1 MNNSYRFPDD
11 SSWEEHYDTYEN
23 FIERQIAYFTMFRNC
38 FAFDKDA
45 ADEHPEMSAA
55 FEDANNKVYFDAKDA
70 LTKCPNPTAVA
81 FKKHWEESETDD
93 EEVADIAFIC
103 FTCKKHIIRN
113 SEDHDHSKCDP
124 YEEDNWYCPYCP
136 VPSSDDE
143 SDDELIE
150 LYEVDAGRFTY
161 DVDGKKNGYRQKVQ
175 EVYEKEEDAVE
186 RFEWLKKTFG
196 FQYAYVNTISATW
209 DGTGNVVD
217 EYEEEDKD
225 ELMSWDVD
233 EQ

>member
-11 SSWEEHYDTYEN
+11 SSWEEHYETYEN

-38 FAFDKDA
+38 FVFDKDA

-81 FKKHWEESETDD
+81 FKKHWEESDD
-93 EEVADIAFIC
+93 ESDDECEEPQLKQIGWRKQTRIGECEGCKMIC
-103 FTCKKHIIRN
+103 
-113 SEDHDHSKCDP
+113 
-124 YEEDNWYCPYCP
+124 EECERL
-136 VPSSDDE
+136 VIVEEESDDE

-161 DVDGKKNGYRQKVQ
+161 DADGKKNGYRQKIHG
-175 EVYEKEEDAVE
+175 VYEKLEDAVE
-186 RFEWLKKTFG
+186 YFEWLKKTFG
-196 FQYAYVNTISATW
+196 IQYAYVNTISATW

-225 ELMSWDVD
+225 EYMSWDVD

>member
-11 SSWEEHYDTYEN
+11 SSWEEHYETYEN

-38 FAFDKDA
+38 FVFDKDA
-45 ADEHPEMSAA
+45 AAEHPEMSAA

-81 FKKHWEESETDD
+81 FKKHWEESE
-93 EEVADIAFIC
+93 
-103 FTCKKHIIRN
+103 
-113 SEDHDHSKCDP
+113 
-124 YEEDNWYCPYCP
+124 
-136 VPSSDDE
+136 SDDE

-161 DVDGKKNGYRQKVQ
+161 DADGKKNGYRQKIHG
-175 EVYEKEEDAVE
+175 VYEKLEDAVE
-186 RFEWLKKTFG
+186 YFEWLKKTFG
-196 FQYAYVNTISATW
+196 IQYAYVNTISATW

-225 ELMSWDVD
+225 EYMSWDVD